1 MKNVK
6 EEIVEE
12 TKENGEGYSIGNLI
26 PTPYWDFSIPKID
39 ISGAVK
45 ALTRYSNIVGSCVFG
60 MTDRWSKIS
69 DSIVRIVTGYTES
82 LNKIGSIASNIIS
95 FLDRIDYSPFLRI
108 AETLSRFDFW
118 KFQTNLER
126 IYYEA
131 LYETKWFPHAVCT
144 TNVELFENIND
155 VLYSTRSGSKN
166 RIKKL
171 DKVIFAFY
179 DQQTLKELKRL
190 WKEKQLP
197 NHVKRILGQAIQAYQ
212 RREYALTV
220 SALAS
225 MWQGLIEEK
234 AIGKSEYRT
243 DKKTKEELTQLLTV
257 NDSGAFVQ
265 DFCDE
270 YIFYKCT
277 NPSEVKA
284 DVPGR
289 HCIAHSWYS
298 AYPNR
303 KMALNA
309 IIFTDFLL
317 GLDSIKDNMGA
328 RD

>member
-1 MKNVK
+1 MEKDK
-6 EEIVEE
+6 EEIIEKTKCEE
-12 TKENGEGYSIGNLI
+12 KKTGYTVGNLI

-45 ALTRYSNIVGSCVFG
+45 ALTQYSNIVGSCVFG
-60 MTDRWSKIS
+60 ITDRWSKIS

-108 AETLSRFDFW
+108 AETLSRFDFG

-131 LYETKWFPHAVCT
+131 LYEAKWFPHAVCT

-166 RIKKL
+166 RVKKL

-220 SALAS
+220 SALATL
-225 MWQGLIEEK
+225 WEGLIEEK
-234 AIGKSEYRT
+234 AATEVGYRKGK
-243 DKKTKEELTQLLTV
+243 KIKEELAQLLKENSCSSV
-257 NDSGAFVQ
+257 AQ
-265 DFCDE
+265 LFCEE
-270 YIFYKCT
+270 YIFYDCCK
-277 NPSEVKA
+277 PSEVKA

-289 HCIAHSWYS
+289 HCIAHSWYDG
-298 AYPNR
+298 YPNR
-303 KMALNA
+303 KTALNA

-317 GLDSIKDNMGA
+317 GLDIVAVKD
-328 RD
+328 